1 VYCVSVKASGKTIS
15 AAVVDPPVRTDLQ
28 GFVAASDPAA
38 SLDLDFRVSA
48 LRVGSRLGWAALLA
62 VLIGTA
68 VGAKVGN
75 EWLVLAL
82 TAAAAAGNFVAMRVP
97 WRDWLGNARG
107 HALLDLWSG
116 ALIGFVVLLVGVGGS
131 SFSLLLFLAIPFVAV
146 VQVGRRRALWLAT
159 AVVAC
164 VVVTVVV
171 RLPAGATAMR
181 LTILAAVVGGTLVAA
196 RALRRE
202 ALARAEAVGRA
213 RLERILVAEAEHR
226 IKNSLQTAADLLLLG
241 RPDGLAGR
249 PFDMTASRIRSMAA
263 VHSLLSESPDEHVR
277 ADLLLSRLVDD
288 VDVPLVLDAEAVTL
302 DAASAQRLGL
312 VANEL
317 VTNAVQHGS
326 PPVFVKLEG
335 GPQTR
340 LRVEDAG
347 VGLAG
352 NSSGLGLQLVR
363 RMAEDGLGG
372 SFELRPRSGGGTRAE
387 LVF

>member
-1 VYCVSVKASGKTIS
+1 
-15 AAVVDPPVRTDLQ
+15 VRTDLQ
-28 GFVAASDPAA
+28 GLVAASDPAA

-48 LRVGSRLGWAALLA
+48 LRVGSWLGWAALLA
-62 VLIGTA
+62 VLIGTG
-68 VGAKVGN
+68 VGANVGN

-82 TAAAAAGNFVAMRVP
+82 TAAAAAGNFVAMCVP

-116 ALIGFVVLLVGVGGS
+116 ALIGFVVLLVGVAGS

-226 IKNSLQTAADLLLLG
+226 IKNSLQTAADLLLLA

-249 PFDMTASRIRSMAA
+249 PFDLTASRIRSMAA

-288 VDVPLVLDAEAVTL
+288 VDVPLFLDAEAVTL

-340 LRVEDAG
+340 LRVDDAG
-347 VGLAG
+347 VGLGG

-372 SFELRPRSGGGTRAE
+372 SFELRQRSGGGTRAE